1 MSQPMPRGP
10 VCGAGTTGGGGGGGP
25 HPKEEPPPV
34 SEVPRKD
41 ASPLMH
47 VLPTEGDGVPTGGGC
62 VCRPDEDVGRAA
74 TKRSLGKRADR
85 SHPPHGNILTC
96 LHSSM
101 VKVRLL
107 GWVEGPFSCFVV
119 DTSLNLEVCQ
129 IRVTFTVVRGGPG
142 DVPSPRICTHTHATL

>member
-1 MSQPMPRGP
+1 MLFIIFTDFCFVLLVLREGDVGMSQPMPRGP

-47 VLPTEGDGVPTGGGC
+47 VLPTEGDGVPTRGGC
-62 VCRPDEDVGRAA
+62 VCHPDEDMGRAA

-85 SHPPHGNILTC
+85 SHPPRGNSVTC

-101 VKVRLL
+101 VRY
-107 GWVEGPFSCFVV
+107 GFSAGSRVCFLV
-119 DTSLNLEVCQ
+119 SWW
-129 IRVTFTVVRGGPG
+129 
-142 DVPSPRICTHTHATL
+142 THP